1 MQTKGLEPLA
11 LMYTLLHTVREE
23 KPQKLEE
30 TLSYYVRRAP
40 CDTLA
45 KNLELRTAEAFGDI
59 LSDVKAYALCNSLAA
74 TQADA

>member
-11 LMYTLLHTVREE
+11 LIYTLPHTVREE

-30 TLSYYVRRAP
+30 TLSHYVRRAP
-40 CDTLA
+40 CDTLG
-45 KNLELRTAEAFGDI
+45 KNLELQTAEAFVDI
-59 LSDVKAYALCNSLAA
+59 LSDVKAYPLCNLLAA